1 MNRLALTA
9 AAALLGV
16 AGVAGNAEAVPIAAG
31 SELSINGSDTFTGT
45 VGGTTFTLNF
55 VGLGNVGGS
64 SGDFTTVAN
73 CTACVTMITQLTQ
86 ASTNFQLYSVTSG
99 AVTSSLTAG
108 NITSFSIT
116 AGAGG
121 LESLAISGAGTLNLT
136 GRDPTSGFYDLTTQ
150 GPSGIAQVTFSN
162 TAIAAAPEPASLVLI
177 GTALGFFGL
186 IRLCGPRRRE
196 HAGGLAA

>member
-1 MNRLALTA
+1 MKGLLTTTALGA
-9 AAALLGV
+9 AILLGGM
-16 AGVAGNAEAVPIAAG
+16 ATAQAVPIAAG

-64 SGDFTTVAN
+64 SGDFTIVPN

-99 AVTSSLTAG
+99 GVSSSLTAG

-121 LESLAISGAGTLNLT
+121 LESLAITGAGTLNLT
-136 GRDPTSGFYDLTTQ
+136 GKDPTAGFYDLTTQ
-150 GPSGIAQVTFSN
+150 GPSGVAQVTFSN
-162 TAIAAAPEPASLVLI
+162 TAIAASEPGSMAILASGLLM
-177 GTALGFFGL
+177 LGYRQWKKNQG
-186 IRLCGPRRRE
+186 
-196 HAGGLAA
+196 

>member
-1 MNRLALTA
+1 MKGLFSLTG
-9 AAALLGV
+9 AALAAGLLLGST
-16 AGVAGNAEAVPIAAG
+16 NAQAVPIAAG
-31 SELSINGSDTFTGT
+31 SELSINGSDTFTGA

-64 SGDFTTVAN
+64 SGDFTAVAN
-73 CTACVTMITQLTQ
+73 CTACVTMINQLTQ

-121 LESLAISGAGTLNLT
+121 LESLAITGAGTLNLT
-136 GRDPTSGFYDLTTQ
+136 GKDPTPGFYDLTTQ
-150 GPSGIAQVTFSN
+150 GPSGVATVTFSN
-162 TAIAAAPEPASLVLI
+162 TSIAAAPEPASMAILGSSLF
-177 GTALGFFGL
+177 ALAWA
-186 IRLCGPRRRE
+186 IRRKQQ
-196 HAGGLAA
+196 